1 MNTDEPILR
10 FTQEAY
16 DHMRLLATQNPEIYL
31 NPDTDFAAVLTADG
45 FNRYVEPTRI
55 TASRPISLQ
64 PVSSSNRNQA
74 DRQAIDFYRALE
86 GMTPARATDPL
97 MWSWLTHFK
106 LHSYSL
112 ERWRRNKT
120 TKLPDYIKAHWFAE
134 NQNSA
139 IWNSNTAARTWWIAH
154 TAIKAADASAG
165 AFTAQ
170 AALDH
175 FAEFA
180 VHYHILIRSAVMR
193 SPVLLAEFVRAL
205 LNEGRGIKA
214 EAGAR
219 ELFQR
224 INLEAG
230 TQLLEVLPRDEIR
243 AIILGHL
250 DDMMSNPDLVR
261 DRSKLRNRKPS
272 IRSISLGAGVQSTV
286 LALMADRGEYG
297 LPKPDVAVFA
307 DTGWEP
313 PHVYEHLA
321 WLESQLS
328 FEVVRV
334 KNGNLRENIMNGVN
348 PAGRPYLTIPAFLV
362 NPDGSLA
369 LASRQC
375 TSFYKVK
382 PIHDYLRHRLGLQY
396 GRRAPK
402 AVYAEVWMGIS
413 ADEALRA
420 KPSREEWIDSRF
432 PLVDLEFSRAQ
443 LLEWFKEHYP
453 NRYLPR
459 SSCIGCPY
467 HTNAEW
473 RWLRDNDPQSFQ
485 DAVAVDHALRNN
497 PIVKNGISKEGN
509 AYLHSLRRPLDDIDL
524 SDTPDYDSVM
534 LDECEGVCGI

>member
-1 MNTDEPILR
+1 MAANDPILR

-16 DHMRLLATQNPEIYL
+16 DRLRILATQNPEIYL
-31 NPDTDFAAVLTADG
+31 DPDTDFAAVLSNDG
-45 FNRYVEPTRI
+45 FTHYAEPTGI
-55 TASRPISLQ
+55 AANRPISLQ
-64 PVSSSNRNQA
+64 PVKSGDRNRADCQA
-74 DRQAIDFYRALE
+74 LDYYYTLE
-86 GMTPARATDPL
+86 GMNPARATDPL
-97 MWSWLTHFK
+97 IWSWLTHFK
-106 LHSYSL
+106 LHAYSL
-112 ERWRRNKT
+112 ERWRRTKT
-120 TKLPDYIKAHWFAE
+120 TKLPDYIKSHWFAE

-154 TAIKAADASAG
+154 TAIKASEAAAG

-175 FAEFA
+175 FANFA
-180 VHYHILIRSAVMR
+180 VHYHILIKSAVMR
-193 SPVLLAEFVRAL
+193 SPILLAEFVRAL

-214 EAGAR
+214 EAGGM
-219 ELFQR
+219 ELFRR

-230 TQLLEVLPRDEIR
+230 TRLLEVLPRDEIR
-243 AIILGHL
+243 AMILGHL
-250 DDMMSNPDLVR
+250 DDIMSNPDLVS
-261 DRSKLRNRKPS
+261 DRSKLRKREPA

-313 PHVYEHLA
+313 PHVYEHLD
-321 WLESQLS
+321 WLQSQLS

-334 KNGNLRENIMNGVN
+334 NNGNLRENIMKGVN
-348 PAGRPYLTIPAFLV
+348 PAGKPYLTIPAFLV
-362 NPDGSLA
+362 NPDGSPA

-375 TSFYKVK
+375 TSYYKIK
-382 PIHDYLRHRLGLQY
+382 PIHDYLRRRLGLQY

-420 KPSREEWIDSRF
+420 KPSREEWIESRF
-432 PLVDLEFSRAQ
+432 PLVELEFSRGQ
-443 LLEWFKEHYP
+443 LLNWFNEHYP
-453 NRYLPR
+453 DRYLPR

-473 RWLRDNDPQSFQ
+473 KWLRDNDPESFQ
-485 DAVAVDHALRNN
+485 DAIEVDNALRND
-497 PIVKNGISKEGN
+497 PIVKAGISKRGN
-509 AYLHSLRRPLDDIDL
+509 AYLHRLRRPLDEIDL
-524 SDTPDYDSVM
+524 SSTPDYDSVM

>member
-1 MNTDEPILR
+1 MNADEHILK

-16 DHMRLLATQNPEIYL
+16 DRLWLLAAQNPDIYL
-31 NPDTDFAAVLTADG
+31 NPDIDFAAVLATEGINNYA
-45 FNRYVEPTRI
+45 EPTGI
-55 TASRPISLQ
+55 TTSKPISLQ

-74 DRQAIDFYRALE
+74 DSQALGFYHALE
-86 GMTPARATDPL
+86 GMNPARATDPL

-106 LHSYSL
+106 LHAYSL
-112 ERWRRNKT
+112 ERWRRTKS
-120 TKLPDYIKAHWFAE
+120 TKLPDYIKAHWLAE

-154 TAIKAADASAG
+154 TAIKAADASGG

-175 FAEFA
+175 FAKFA

-193 SPVLLAEFVRAL
+193 SPILLAEFVRAL
-205 LNEGRGIKA
+205 LNEGQGIKA
-214 EAGAR
+214 EAGGM
-219 ELFQR
+219 ELFR
-224 INLEAG
+224 HINLEAG
-230 TQLLEVLPRDEIR
+230 TRLLEVLPRDEIR
-243 AIILGHL
+243 AMVLGHL
-250 DDMMSNPDLVR
+250 DDIMANPELVR
-261 DRSKLRNRKPS
+261 ERSKLRKRKPA

-313 PHVYEHLA
+313 PHVYEHLD

-334 KNGNLRENIMNGVN
+334 NNGNLRENIMKGVS
-348 PAGRPYLTIPAFLV
+348 PEGRPYLTIPAFLV
-362 NPDGSLA
+362 NPDGSPA

-375 TSFYKVK
+375 TSQYKIK
-382 PIHDYLRHRLGLQY
+382 PIHDYLRQRLGLQH

-402 AVYAEVWMGIS
+402 AIYAEVWMGIS
-413 ADEALRA
+413 KDEELRA
-420 KPSREEWIDSRF
+420 KPSREEWIESWF
-432 PLVDLEFSRAQ
+432 PLVELQFSRGQ
-443 LLEWFKEHYP
+443 LLNWFQKNYP
-453 NRYLPR
+453 DRYLPR

-473 RWLRDNDPQSFQ
+473 KWLRDHDPESFK
-485 DAVAVDHALRNN
+485 DAVVVDHALRNN
-497 PIVKNGISKEGN
+497 TVVKNGISRKGN
-509 AYLHSLRRPLDDIDL
+509 AYLHRLRRPLAEIDL
-524 SDTPDYDSVM
+524 SSSPDYDNLM

>member
-1 MNTDEPILR
+1 MVANDPILK

-16 DHMRLLATQNPEIYL
+16 DHLWLLATQDPEIYL
-31 NPDTDFAAVLTADG
+31 DPDTDFATMLANDG
-45 FNRYVEPTRI
+45 INHYAEPTGI
-55 TASRPISLQ
+55 TANRQISLQ
-64 PVSSSNRNQA
+64 PVISSDRNRA
-74 DRQAIDFYRALE
+74 DRQALDYYYTME
-86 GMTPARATDPL
+86 GMNPARATDPL

-106 LHSYSL
+106 LHAYSL
-112 ERWRRNKT
+112 ERWRRTKT

-134 NQNSA
+134 NQNSS

-154 TAIKAADASAG
+154 TAIKAAESSAG

-170 AALDH
+170 EALDH
-175 FAEFA
+175 FAKVP

-193 SPVLLAEFVRAL
+193 SPILLAEFVRAL
-205 LNEGRGIKA
+205 LKEGKGIKA
-214 EAGAR
+214 EVGGM
-219 ELFQR
+219 ELFRR

-230 TQLLEVLPRDEIR
+230 TRLLEVLPRDEIR
-243 AIILGHL
+243 AMILGHL
-250 DDMMSNPDLVR
+250 DDIMSNPELVS
-261 DRSKLRNRKPS
+261 DRSKLRKREPA

-313 PHVYEHLA
+313 PHVYEHLD

-334 KNGNLRENIMNGVN
+334 NNGNLRENIMKGVN

-362 NPDGSLA
+362 NPDGSPA

-375 TSFYKVK
+375 TSYYKIK
-382 PIHDYLRHRLGLQY
+382 PIHDYLRQRLGLQY
-396 GRRAPK
+396 GKRSPK

-420 KPSREEWIDSRF
+420 KPSREEWIESRF
-432 PLVDLEFSRAQ
+432 PLVELEFSRGQ
-443 LLEWFKEHYP
+443 LHNWFKEHYP
-453 NRYLPR
+453 DRYLPR

-473 RWLRDNDPQSFQ
+473 KWLRDHDPDSFQ
-485 DAVAVDHALRNN
+485 DAIEVDNALRNI
-497 PIVKNGISKEGN
+497 PVVKAGISKNGS
-509 AYLHSLRRPLDDIDL
+509 AYLHRDRRPLDEIDL
-524 SDTPDYDSVM
+524 FNTPDYDTVM

>member
-1 MNTDEPILR
+1 MNADEPILR

-16 DHMRLLATQNPEIYL
+16 DRLSLLATSNPEIYL
-31 NPDTDFAAVLTADG
+31 DPETDFDEVLNSEGIKHHA
-45 FNRYVEPTRI
+45 EPTGI
-55 TASRPISLQ
+55 TASRPISLC
-64 PVSSSNRNQA
+64 PVRSDNRNQA
-74 DRQAIDFYRALE
+74 DRQAMDFYHALE
-86 GMTPARATDPL
+86 GITPARATDPL
-97 MWSWLTHFK
+97 MWSWMTHFK
-106 LHSYSL
+106 LHDYSL
-112 ERWRRNKT
+112 ERWRRTKT
-120 TKLPDYIKAHWFAE
+120 TKLPDYIKAHWFAD
-134 NQNSA
+134 NQSSA

-175 FAEFA
+175 FAKFA

-243 AIILGHL
+243 AMILGHL
-250 DDMMSNPDLVR
+250 DDIMSNPDLVS
-261 DRSKLRNRKPS
+261 DRSKLRNREPAV
-272 IRSISLGAGVQSTV
+272 RSISLGAGVQSTV

-313 PHVYEHLA
+313 PHVYEHLN
-321 WLESQLS
+321 WLESELS

-334 KNGNLRENIMNGVN
+334 RNGNLRENIMKGVN

-362 NPDGSLA
+362 NPDGSPA

-375 TSFYKVK
+375 TSYYKIK
-382 PIHDYLRHRLGLQY
+382 PIHDYLRQRMGLQY

-402 AVYAEVWMGIS
+402 TVYAEVWMGIS

-420 KPSREEWIDSRF
+420 KPSREEWIESRF

-443 LLEWFKEHYP
+443 LLDWFKEHYP
-453 NRYLPR
+453 DRYLPR

-473 RWLRDNDPQSFQ
+473 KWLRDNDPESFQ
-485 DAVAVDHALRNN
+485 DAVAVDDALRNN
-497 PIVKNGISKEGN
+497 PIVKNGISKKGN
-509 AYLHSLRRPLDDIDL
+509 AYLHRLRRPLGDIDL

>member
-1 MNTDEPILR
+1 MNAHDPILR
-10 FTQEAY
+10 FTQEAC
-16 DHMRLLATQNPEIYL
+16 DRLWLIAAQNPEVYL
-31 NPDTDFAAVLTADG
+31 NPDIDFAEVLATHGIDHFA
-45 FNRYVEPTRI
+45 EPTGI
-55 TASRPISLQ
+55 TTSRPISLQ
-64 PVSSSNRNQA
+64 PVSSNDRNHA
-74 DRQAIDFYRALE
+74 DRQALGFYQALE

-106 LHSYSL
+106 LHAYSL
-112 ERWRRNKT
+112 ERWRRTKS
-120 TKLPDYIKAHWFAE
+120 TKLPDYIKAHWFVE

-154 TAIKAADASAG
+154 TAIKAADSSAG

-170 AALDH
+170 EALDH
-175 FAEFA
+175 FSKVA

-214 EAGAR
+214 EAGGM
-219 ELFQR
+219 ELFR
-224 INLEAG
+224 RVNLEAG
-230 TQLLEVLPRDEIR
+230 TRLLEVLPRDEIR
-243 AIILGHL
+243 AMILGHL
-250 DDMMSNPDLVR
+250 DDIMSNPDLVS
-261 DRSKLRNRKPS
+261 DRSKLRNRNPA

-313 PHVYEHLA
+313 PHVYEHLD

-334 KNGNLRENIMNGVN
+334 SNGNLRENIMKGVN

-362 NPDGSLA
+362 NPDGSPA

-375 TSFYKVK
+375 TSYYKIK
-382 PIHDYLRHRLGLQY
+382 PIHDYLRQRLGLQY

-402 AVYAEVWMGIS
+402 TVYAEVWMGIS

-420 KPSREEWIDSRF
+420 KPSREEWIESRF
-432 PLVDLEFSRAQ
+432 PLVDLAFSRAQ
-443 LLEWFKEHYP
+443 LLDWFKEHYP
-453 NRYLPR
+453 DRYLPR

-473 RWLRDNDPQSFQ
+473 RWLRDNDPESFQ
-485 DAVAVDHALRNN
+485 DAVVVDHALRNN
-497 PIVKNGISKEGN
+497 PIVKNGISKKGN
-509 AYLHSLRRPLDDIDL
+509 AYLHRLRRPLDDIDL
-524 SDTPDYDSVM
+524 SGTPDYDSVM

>member
-1 MNTDEPILR
+1 MKADEPILR
-10 FTQEAY
+10 FTQETY
-16 DHMRLLATQNPEIYL
+16 DRLSLLATRAPEIYL
-31 NPDTDFAAVLTADG
+31 NPETDFDEVLNG
-45 FNRYVEPTRI
+45 EGINRYAEPTGI
-55 TASRPISLQ
+55 TASRPISLC
-64 PVSSSNRNQA
+64 PVRSNNRNQA
-74 DRQAIDFYRALE
+74 DRQALDFYHSLE

-97 MWSWLTHFK
+97 MWSWMTHFK
-106 LHSYSL
+106 LHGYSL
-112 ERWRRNKT
+112 ERWRRTKT
-120 TKLPDYIKAHWFAE
+120 TNLPDYIKAHWFGE
-134 NQNSA
+134 NQSSA

-175 FAEFA
+175 FAKFA

-243 AIILGHL
+243 AMILGHL
-250 DDMMSNPDLVR
+250 DDIMSNPDLVS
-261 DRSKLRNRKPS
+261 DRSKLRNREPAV
-272 IRSISLGAGVQSTV
+272 RSISLGAGVQSTV

-313 PHVYEHLA
+313 PHVYEHLN
-321 WLESQLS
+321 WLESELS

-334 KNGNLRENIMNGVN
+334 RNGNLRENIMKGVN

-362 NPDGSLA
+362 NPDGSPA

-375 TSFYKVK
+375 TSYYKIK
-382 PIHDYLRHRLGLQY
+382 PIHDYLRQRMGLEY

-402 AVYAEVWMGIS
+402 AIYAEVWMGIS

-420 KPSREEWIDSRF
+420 KPSREEWIKSRF

-443 LLEWFKEHYP
+443 LLDWFKEHYP
-453 NRYLPR
+453 DRYLPR

-473 RWLRDNDPQSFQ
+473 KWLQDNDPDSFQ

-497 PIVKNGISKEGN
+497 PVVKNGISKKGN
-509 AYLHSLRRPLDDIDL
+509 AYLHRLRQPLADIDL